1 MGNRARGERAGANG
15 LKEGGLNA
23 PAAETGRFIR
33 RESSRR
39 GEEGRGEEAGPGREF
54 QVRRRRV
61 CPFCAQR
68 VKDIDYKQADLL
80 RQFITDRGKIKARR
94 KTAVCARHQRRLA
107 VAVKRARF
115 LALLPFTPELAR
127 SS

>member
-1 MGNRARGERAGANG
+1 M
-15 LKEGGLNA
+15 
-23 PAAETGRFIR
+23 R
-33 RESSRR
+33 REPRR
-39 GEEGRGEEAGPGREF
+39 KERPPGEEAGPGKEF

-61 CPFCAQR
+61 CPFCAQK

-80 RQFITDRGKIKARR
+80 RQFITDRGKIKTRR

-107 VAVKRARF
+107 VAIKRARF

-127 SS
+127 GS